1 MATRKIE
8 IKNGALTRKI
18 EVEEGTTVGQIK
30 EKLGSKFSL
39 TGDHQAYIKN
49 AGGNATAA
57 SDDTV
62 LEDGASLDFMR
73 NTGQKG

>member
-1 MATRKIE
+1 MGTKRIE

-18 EVEEGTTVGQIK
+18 DVEEGTTVGQIK

-39 TGDHQAYIKN
+39 TGDHQAYIKSD
-49 AGGNATAA
+49 GQTTAA
-57 SDDTV
+57 NDDTV
-62 LEDGASLDFMR
+62 VEDGQSLDFMR